1 MVARK
6 ASLQHKVLLGYMI
19 LIMAVCG
26 MVSILLYER
35 SRMREI
41 KTETSEIR
49 RIRHDISTAHR
60 YITELAT
67 YGESVIVWEDTDFRE
82 YRRKRL
88 QTDSLLQILKVSCG
102 TFVLPKQIDSLC
114 HLLEAKEIHLLRI
127 METITRQGEA
137 DSLLANRL
145 PIVIREAVRTRTVT
159 QKKKGIAGW
168 FGGKRS
174 VQVFEPSKGLQDL
187 NDKLIAMQEERERRI
202 DIYTDSLRIQN
213 KALNRKLQILITHLD
228 GQAQAAFI
236 SREEKITEAGD
247 FSFKLFVLVIV
258 SASSLLFISFLIIRH
273 DIRKEREGRAQLQRI
288 NRENEELLGMRK
300 QIILTISHDIRGP
313 LGNINNCVELAS
325 ETREKK
331 KREGY
336 LENIR
341 HSCRHILN
349 LVNNLMDV
357 YKINETKDTRNEVP
371 FRLNNLL
378 DNISKE
384 YARKAGGRALLFEHR
399 HKNVGDITVRGD
411 ADKLEQILDNLLTN
425 AIKFTLSGT
434 IRFHT
439 EYMAGRLYVEVG
451 DTGIGMDE
459 ETLERVFRPFERA
472 AQEINSEGFGLGL
485 FITKALVKVLN
496 GSIEVESRPG
506 KGTTFRLSFP
516 LSETTEEPE
525 TEELPVQSATIL
537 PKHVLVVDDD
547 SILLKITEDML
558 GRNGVECTT
567 CQNAKEAIL
576 ALDRLDYDLVLT
588 DIQMPVTD
596 GFGLLRLLRNSDIGN
611 SRTIPVA
618 VMTARGDG
626 DSGVYMKSGFCGCI
640 HKPFSSK
647 GLLAFISSVTEGRS
661 AGMSPFDYSR
671 LMEST
676 DDRRH
681 MFGLVAK
688 ESEKDLAELEE
699 ALRKT
704 DREAMRR
711 IVHRM
716 APVWE
721 LLGANDVLSGY
732 RKLLHDRISSD
743 ETVREY
749 TMRIMKQ
756 IRLLIDEVNNELRKK
771 MMGMKKTLLI
781 VEDNLILCDILE
793 RWLQKAGYGV
803 LTAIDEPSAR
813 RKIKGNNVALVLTDV
828 RLPEGDGISLL
839 EWSISQGLHI
849 PFVVMTEH
857 ASIADAVRA
866 VKLGAKD
873 YLPKPVH
880 EELLMEL
887 LRGLIGLPVSIPP
900 KKSLMKRLSGAIRET
915 ERIACRVAPLNCSV
929 MILGPNGSGKESV
942 AQLIQ
947 QHSGRK
953 DKPFVAV
960 NCGCIRGELAASEF
974 FGHVQGA
981 FTDAK
986 KDTAG
991 YFETAKGGTLFLDEI
1006 GNMPPEMQTLLLRV
1020 LQERVYCPVG
1030 SRKELEADVRILSAT
1045 NEDMER
1051 AIREGRFREDL
1062 YYRLAEFEIRQP
1074 SLSECPEDIL
1084 PLADFFRE
1092 QHSEEIRV
1100 ETSGFTEQAKIS
1112 MLSHSWPGNVR
1123 ELDNRIR
1130 RAVLL
1135 ALSPLLTHKDLN
1147 LNATICRTGEKCKK
1161 GLMEEAEEKELIRK
1175 ILEECG
1181 GKISRVARMLGISR
1195 PTLYKKM
1202 ERYGLR

>member
-168 FGGKRS
+168 FGGKRI

-313 LGNINNCVELAS
+313 LGNISNCVELAS

-357 YKINETKDTRNEVP
+357 YRINETRDTRNEIP
-371 FRLNNLL
+371 FRLGSLL
-378 DNISKE
+378 DNISEE
-384 YARKAGGRALLFEHR
+384 YARKAAGQALLFERCHEIV
-399 HKNVGDITVRGD
+399 NNITVRGD

-425 AIKFTLSGT
+425 AIKFTPSGT
-434 IRFHT
+434 VRFHT
-439 EYMAGRLYVEVG
+439 GYAEGRLHVEVG
-451 DTGIGMDE
+451 DTGIGMDR

-485 FITKALVKVLN
+485 FITKGLVKVLDGN
-496 GSIEVESRPG
+496 IDVESRPG
-506 KGTTFRLSFP
+506 KGTIFRLTFP
-516 LSETTEEPE
+516 LPETTEDPE
-525 TEELPVQSATIL
+525 TEEFQVQSAMVL
-537 PKHVLVVDDD
+537 PKRVLVVDDD
-547 SILLKITEDML
+547 SILLRITEDML
-558 GRNGVECTT
+558 GRHGVECTT
-567 CQNAKEAIL
+567 CQSVKEAVL

-596 GFGLLRLLRNSDIGN
+596 GFGLLKLLRGSDIGN

-626 DSGVYMKSGFCGCI
+626 DSGVYARSGFCGCI

-647 GLLAFISSVTEGRS
+647 GLLAFLSSVMAGRA
-661 AGMSPFDYSR
+661 AGASPFDYSR

-681 MFGLVAK
+681 MFGLVMK
-688 ESEKDLAELEE
+688 ESEKDLAELEGAME
-699 ALRKT
+699 GM

-711 IVHRM
+711 TVHRM

-721 LLGANDVLSGY
+721 LLGAGDVLSDY
-732 RKLLHDRISSD
+732 RKILHDKAAGD
-743 ETVREY
+743 ETVRGHTLRVME
-749 TMRIMKQ
+749 Q
-756 IRLLIDEVNNELRKK
+756 IRTLMDEVNNELEKR
-771 MMGMKKTLLI
+771 
-781 VEDNLILCDILE
+781 DD
-793 RWLQKAGYGV
+793 
-803 LTAIDEPSAR
+803 
-813 RKIKGNNVALVLTDV
+813 GN
-828 RLPEGDGISLL
+828 E
-839 EWSISQGLHI
+839 
-849 PFVVMTEH
+849 
-857 ASIADAVRA
+857 
-866 VKLGAKD
+866 
-873 YLPKPVH
+873 
-880 EELLMEL
+880 
-887 LRGLIGLPVSIPP
+887 
-900 KKSLMKRLSGAIRET
+900 
-915 ERIACRVAPLNCSV
+915 
-929 MILGPNGSGKESV
+929 
-942 AQLIQ
+942 
-947 QHSGRK
+947 
-953 DKPFVAV
+953 
-960 NCGCIRGELAASEF
+960 
-974 FGHVQGA
+974 
-981 FTDAK
+981 
-986 KDTAG
+986 
-991 YFETAKGGTLFLDEI
+991 
-1006 GNMPPEMQTLLLRV
+1006 
-1020 LQERVYCPVG
+1020 
-1030 SRKELEADVRILSAT
+1030 
-1045 NEDMER
+1045 
-1051 AIREGRFREDL
+1051 
-1062 YYRLAEFEIRQP
+1062 
-1074 SLSECPEDIL
+1074 
-1084 PLADFFRE
+1084 
-1092 QHSEEIRV
+1092 
-1100 ETSGFTEQAKIS
+1100 
-1112 MLSHSWPGNVR
+1112 
-1123 ELDNRIR
+1123 
-1130 RAVLL
+1130 
-1135 ALSPLLTHKDLN
+1135 KDL
-1147 LNATICRTGEKCKK
+1147 TG
-1161 GLMEEAEEKELIRK
+1161 R
-1175 ILEECG
+1175 G
-1181 GKISRVARMLGISR
+1181 G
-1195 PTLYKKM
+1195 
-1202 ERYGLR
+1202 

>member
-247 FSFKLFVLVIV
+247 FSF
-258 SASSLLFISFLIIRH
+258 
-273 DIRKEREGRAQLQRI
+273 
-288 NRENEELLGMRK
+288 
-300 QIILTISHDIRGP
+300 SHDIRGP

-399 HKNVGDITVRGD
+399 HKYVGDITVRGD

-771 MMGMKKTLLI
+771 NDGDEK
-781 VEDNLILCDILE
+781 DF
-793 RWLQKAGYGV
+793 
-803 LTAIDEPSAR
+803 IDRGGQP
-813 RKIKGNNVALVLTDV
+813 D
-828 RLPEGDGISLL
+828 SL
-839 EWSISQGLHI
+839 
-849 PFVVMTEH
+849 
-857 ASIADAVRA
+857 
-866 VKLGAKD
+866 
-873 YLPKPVH
+873 
-880 EELLMEL
+880 
-887 LRGLIGLPVSIPP
+887 
-900 KKSLMKRLSGAIRET
+900 
-915 ERIACRVAPLNCSV
+915 
-929 MILGPNGSGKESV
+929 
-942 AQLIQ
+942 
-947 QHSGRK
+947 
-953 DKPFVAV
+953 
-960 NCGCIRGELAASEF
+960 
-974 FGHVQGA
+974 
-981 FTDAK
+981 
-986 KDTAG
+986 
-991 YFETAKGGTLFLDEI
+991 
-1006 GNMPPEMQTLLLRV
+1006 
-1020 LQERVYCPVG
+1020 
-1030 SRKELEADVRILSAT
+1030 
-1045 NEDMER
+1045 
-1051 AIREGRFREDL
+1051 
-1062 YYRLAEFEIRQP
+1062 
-1074 SLSECPEDIL
+1074 
-1084 PLADFFRE
+1084 
-1092 QHSEEIRV
+1092 
-1100 ETSGFTEQAKIS
+1100 
-1112 MLSHSWPGNVR
+1112 
-1123 ELDNRIR
+1123 
-1130 RAVLL
+1130 
-1135 ALSPLLTHKDLN
+1135 
-1147 LNATICRTGEKCKK
+1147 
-1161 GLMEEAEEKELIRK
+1161 
-1175 ILEECG
+1175 
-1181 GKISRVARMLGISR
+1181 
-1195 PTLYKKM
+1195 
-1202 ERYGLR
+1202 RYS

>member
-6 ASLQHKVLLGYMI
+6 VSLQHKVLLGYMI

-49 RIRHDISTAHR
+49 RIRHAISTAHR

-137 DSLLANRL
+137 DSLLANRQ

-187 NDKLIAMQEERERRI
+187 NEKLIAMQEERERRI
-202 DIYTDSLRIQN
+202 DMYTDSLRIQN

-439 EYMAGRLYVEVG
+439 EYMAGR
-451 DTGIGMDE
+451 
-459 ETLERVFRPFERA
+459 
-472 AQEINSEGFGLGL
+472 
-485 FITKALVKVLN
+485 
-496 GSIEVESRPG
+496 
-506 KGTTFRLSFP
+506 
-516 LSETTEEPE
+516 
-525 TEELPVQSATIL
+525 
-537 PKHVLVVDDD
+537 
-547 SILLKITEDML
+547 
-558 GRNGVECTT
+558 
-567 CQNAKEAIL
+567 
-576 ALDRLDYDLVLT
+576 
-588 DIQMPVTD
+588 
-596 GFGLLRLLRNSDIGN
+596 
-611 SRTIPVA
+611 
-618 VMTARGDG
+618 
-626 DSGVYMKSGFCGCI
+626 
-640 HKPFSSK
+640 
-647 GLLAFISSVTEGRS
+647 
-661 AGMSPFDYSR
+661 
-671 LMEST
+671 
-676 DDRRH
+676 
-681 MFGLVAK
+681 
-688 ESEKDLAELEE
+688 
-699 ALRKT
+699 
-704 DREAMRR
+704 
-711 IVHRM
+711 
-716 APVWE
+716 
-721 LLGANDVLSGY
+721 
-732 RKLLHDRISSD
+732 
-743 ETVREY
+743 
-749 TMRIMKQ
+749 
-756 IRLLIDEVNNELRKK
+756 
-771 MMGMKKTLLI
+771 
-781 VEDNLILCDILE
+781 
-793 RWLQKAGYGV
+793 
-803 LTAIDEPSAR
+803 
-813 RKIKGNNVALVLTDV
+813 
-828 RLPEGDGISLL
+828 
-839 EWSISQGLHI
+839 
-849 PFVVMTEH
+849 
-857 ASIADAVRA
+857 
-866 VKLGAKD
+866 
-873 YLPKPVH
+873 
-880 EELLMEL
+880 
-887 LRGLIGLPVSIPP
+887 
-900 KKSLMKRLSGAIRET
+900 
-915 ERIACRVAPLNCSV
+915 
-929 MILGPNGSGKESV
+929 
-942 AQLIQ
+942 
-947 QHSGRK
+947 
-953 DKPFVAV
+953 
-960 NCGCIRGELAASEF
+960 
-974 FGHVQGA
+974 
-981 FTDAK
+981 
-986 KDTAG
+986 
-991 YFETAKGGTLFLDEI
+991 
-1006 GNMPPEMQTLLLRV
+1006 
-1020 LQERVYCPVG
+1020 
-1030 SRKELEADVRILSAT
+1030 
-1045 NEDMER
+1045 
-1051 AIREGRFREDL
+1051 
-1062 YYRLAEFEIRQP
+1062 
-1074 SLSECPEDIL
+1074 
-1084 PLADFFRE
+1084 
-1092 QHSEEIRV
+1092 
-1100 ETSGFTEQAKIS
+1100 
-1112 MLSHSWPGNVR
+1112 
-1123 ELDNRIR
+1123 
-1130 RAVLL
+1130 
-1135 ALSPLLTHKDLN
+1135 
-1147 LNATICRTGEKCKK
+1147 
-1161 GLMEEAEEKELIRK
+1161 
-1175 ILEECG
+1175 
-1181 GKISRVARMLGISR
+1181 
-1195 PTLYKKM
+1195 
-1202 ERYGLR
+1202 